1 MNNLTTKSGK
11 NNCYWNIKRK
21 CTNPKITRCK
31 HIIIGGSGRDWDSKM
46 NCIFTQDGAQSSCSA
61 YLFER

>member
-1 MNNLTTKSGK
+1 M
-11 NNCYWNIKRK
+11 
-21 CTNPKITRCK
+21 
-31 HIIIGGSGRDWDSKM
+31 GSGRDWDSKM